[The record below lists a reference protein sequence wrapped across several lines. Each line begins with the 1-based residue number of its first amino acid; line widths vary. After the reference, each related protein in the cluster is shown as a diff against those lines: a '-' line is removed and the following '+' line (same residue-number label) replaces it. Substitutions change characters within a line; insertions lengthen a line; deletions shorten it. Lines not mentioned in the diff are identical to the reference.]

1 MMAINQEK
9 EIERYLL
16 SKNLNSELF
25 IEIKDHF
32 IEQISVQQEEKNIS
46 FQDAFQQAKMS
57 WKKELN
63 MVKADFLSSRKIARI
78 EKSVIQKRFKTI
90 TFSAV
95 AFSLLL
101 AVFMYSNSNVFR
113 YSQISLLSIMGVL
126 LGYNL
131 VFGKM
136 RLYNYV
142 RLSFHPLILKNAFVG
157 IILFSV
163 AWFWGNN
170 VTDAGSGIMK
180 IFFLYAIAVKIQLLY
195 YNAKK
200 TSVLI

>member
-1 MMAINQEK
+1 MAINQEK

-32 IEQISVQQEEKNIS
+32 IEQISVEQEEKNIS
-46 FQDAFQQAKMS
+46 FQEAFQQAKLS

-63 MVKADFLSSRKIARI
+63 MVKADLLSFKKIARI
-78 EKSVIQKRFKTI
+78 EKSVLQKRFKTI
-90 TFSAV
+90 TFCAV
-95 AFSLLL
+95 AFSLLIAL
-101 AVFMYSNSNVFR
+101 LMYNDANVFR
-113 YSQISLLSIMGVL
+113 YSQISLLGIMGVL

-131 VFGKM
+131 VFAKM

-142 RLSFHPLILKNAFVG
+142 RLGLHPLILKNAFVG
-157 IILFSV
+157 IVLFSV
-163 AWFWGNN
+163 VWFLGNDLTA
-170 VTDAGSGIMK
+170 VASGIMK
-180 IFFLYAIAVKIQLLY
+180 IFFLYAMAVKIQLLY

>member
-1 MMAINQEK
+1 MAINQEK

-46 FQDAFQQAKMS
+46 FQEAFQQAKLS
-57 WKKELN
+57 WNKELN
-63 MVKADFLSSRKIARI
+63 LVKADFLSSRKIARI

-101 AVFMYSNSNVFR
+101 ALFMYSNSNVFR

-142 RLSFHPLILKNAFVG
+142 RLSFHPLILKNALVG

-170 VTDAGSGIMK
+170 VTDAASGIMK
-180 IFFLYAIAVKIQLLY
+180 VFFLYAIAVKIQLLY